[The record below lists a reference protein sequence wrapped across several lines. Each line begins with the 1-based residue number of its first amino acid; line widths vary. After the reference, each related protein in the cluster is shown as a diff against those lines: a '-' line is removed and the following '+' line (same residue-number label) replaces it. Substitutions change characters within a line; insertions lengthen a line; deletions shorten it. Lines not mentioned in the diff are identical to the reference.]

1 MFEGPL
7 PFSLSYKPEPYRS
20 YSHRISVNERGICAT
35 LTLLNRL
42 RGKFVVLKTASSEE
56 IGGRVIKA
64 SNGIVVL
71 RTLLGTKVFVPL
83 NKIIAVITK

>member
-1 MFEGPL
+1 M
-7 PFSLSYKPEPYRS
+7 
-20 YSHRISVNERGICAT
+20 

-42 RGKFVVLKTASSEE
+42 RGKFVVLKTASAEE
-56 IGGRVIKA
+56 IGGRVIKVN
-64 SNGIVVL
+64 NGIVVL

>member
-1 MFEGPL
+1 M
-7 PFSLSYKPEPYRS
+7 
-20 YSHRISVNERGICAT
+20 
-35 LTLLNRL
+35 
-42 RGKFVVLKTASSEE
+42 LKTASSEE